1 VSLNHREFTAG
12 RRHASNTT
20 GMAAWQID
28 QHQSASRS
36 HLVKWQNQTWS
47 AQRTLLGCDL
57 NILEVDDLL
66 LTLIDEPAE

>member
-1 VSLNHREFTAG
+1 
-12 RRHASNTT
+12 
-20 GMAAWQID
+20 MAAWQID